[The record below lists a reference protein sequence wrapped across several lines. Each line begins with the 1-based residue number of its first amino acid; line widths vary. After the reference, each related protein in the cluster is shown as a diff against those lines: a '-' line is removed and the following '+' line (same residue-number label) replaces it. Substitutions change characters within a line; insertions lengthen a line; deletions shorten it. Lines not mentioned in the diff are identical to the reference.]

1 MDKRP
6 PVGRR
11 PLQENRFSPRPG
23 SGVSRPGS
31 GTPLAG
37 DDWEPPPGD
46 WLARIGSPGI
56 QMDDKISGRIMSDLA
71 TELGV
76 GGSATPRGLS
86 PAPAAPS
93 IPSGPRPSS
102 RDRQPAPGII
112 RSSPKITG
120 GGVNRSS
127 LPNLPSGLPKKP
139 ETPKDDASMIT
150 SLAARLNKVEK
161 LNAQQAANLAQKSKE
176 NDRLRLEVES
186 YKANADGS
194 LITRYEQLTQK
205 LQEMTQQRDELK
217 LQVGEMEEFL
227 GDYGLHW
234 VGSGKDRQKEGEFD
248 KARCF
253 QDVDSSKANRAAYK
267 DGVAQSYDI
276 KMDEISSRIDALN
289 KLAEQDAKIV
299 SQGGVARF
307 AAAETLAIVFFADGL
322 QVHDFPFWPYSHESA
337 QKVLAD
343 LNEKYFPYCLKDKY
357 PEGVLLKAVDC
368 TTTRYDAQ
376 AAAAARL
383 PPGLSAQNV
392 PSAQGQ
398 FLGRLPENVIRDGQ
412 VISVRKEVEGMVNPC
427 AAGPQDAETFTMLAE
442 GHTGPQVVLNIRM
455 EQGWRLLLTCAEDTT
470 VAAVVKAVN
479 ACRWKRQLPSLGA
492 KRVLSSNMPP
502 RSLEESSDETMT
514 QAGLAPNAAL
524 FVRVRGEQE

>member
-1 MDKRP
+1 
-6 PVGRR
+6 
-11 PLQENRFSPRPG
+11 
-23 SGVSRPGS
+23 
-31 GTPLAG
+31 
-37 DDWEPPPGD
+37 
-46 WLARIGSPGI
+46 
-56 QMDDKISGRIMSDLA
+56 MDDKISGRIMSDLA

-93 IPSGPRPSS
+93 IPSAPRPSS

-161 LNAQQAANLAQKSKE
+161 LKE
-176 NDRLRLEVES
+176 IS
-186 YKANADGS
+186 
-194 LITRYEQLTQK
+194 
-205 LQEMTQQRDELK
+205 QERDELRI
-217 LQVGEMEEFL
+217 QVGEMEQFL

-234 VGSGKDRQKEGEFD
+234 VGDGKDRQKEGEFD
-248 KARCF
+248 KDRCF

-267 DGVAQSYDI
+267 DGAAQSYDI
-276 KMDEISSRIDALN
+276 KMDEIVSRVEALN

-307 AAAETLAIVFFADGL
+307 AAAETLSIVFFADGL

-357 PEGVLLKAVDC
+357 PEGVMLKAVDR
-368 TTTRYDAQ
+368 TTSHYDAQ
-376 AAAAARL
+376 AAVAARL
-383 PPGLSAQNV
+383 PAGLSAQNV
-392 PSAQGQ
+392 PSAQNQ
-398 FLGRLPENVIRDGQ
+398 ILGRLPENVIRDGQ
-412 VISVRKEVEGMVNPC
+412 VISVRKEVESMVNPC
-427 AAGPQDAETFTMLAE
+427 AAGPQDAETFTMLPADHSE
-442 GHTGPQVVLNIRM
+442 
-455 EQGWRLLLTCAEDTT
+455 
-470 VAAVVKAVN
+470 
-479 ACRWKRQLPSLGA
+479 
-492 KRVLSSNMPP
+492 
-502 RSLEESSDETMT
+502 
-514 QAGLAPNAAL
+514 
-524 FVRVRGEQE
+524 

>member
-1 MDKRP
+1 
-6 PVGRR
+6 
-11 PLQENRFSPRPG
+11 
-23 SGVSRPGS
+23 
-31 GTPLAG
+31 
-37 DDWEPPPGD
+37 
-46 WLARIGSPGI
+46 
-56 QMDDKISGRIMSDLA
+56 MDDKISGRIMSDLA

-93 IPSGPRPSS
+93 IPSAPRPSS

-139 ETPKDDASMIT
+139 ETQKDDASMIT

-176 NDRLRLEVES
+176 NDRLRLEVET

-194 LITRYEQLTQK
+194 LIARYEQMDKK
-205 LQEMTQQRDELK
+205 LKEISQERDELRI
-217 LQVGEMEEFL
+217 QVGEMEQFL

-234 VGSGKDRQKEGEFD
+234 VGDGKDRQKEGEFD
-248 KARCF
+248 KDRCF

-267 DGVAQSYDI
+267 DNAAQSYDI
-276 KMDEISSRIDALN
+276 KMDEIASRIKALN
-289 KLAEQDAKIV
+289 KIAEQDAKIV

-357 PEGVLLKAVDC
+357 PEGVLLKAVDR
-368 TTTRYDAQ
+368 TTSRYDPQ
-376 AAAAARL
+376 AAVAARL
-383 PPGLSAQNV
+383 PAGLSAQNV

-412 VISVRKEVEGMVNPC
+412 VISVRKEVENMVNPC
-427 AAGPQDAETFTMLAE
+427 AAGPQDAETFTMLPADYS
-442 GHTGPQVVLNIRM
+442 GPQVVLNIRM

-470 VAAVVKAVN
+470 IASVVKAVN
-479 ACRWKRQLPSLGA
+479 ACRFKRQMPSLGA

-502 RSLEESSDETMT
+502 RSLEENSDETMA
-514 QAGLAPNAAL
+514 QAGLVPNAAL

>member
-6 PVGRR
+6 PMPGRR
-11 PLQENRFSPRPG
+11 PLQENRFSPRPA
-23 SGVSRPGS
+23 SGASRPGS
-31 GTPLAG
+31 GAPLAG

-56 QMDDKISGRIMSDLA
+56 QMDDKLSGRLMSDFVA
-71 TELGV
+71 ELGV
-76 GGSATPRGLS
+76 GGSATPRGAS
-86 PAPAAPS
+86 PAPPVPS
-93 IPSGPRPSS
+93 APRPSS
-102 RDRQPAPGII
+102 RDRQPAAGII

-120 GGVNRSS
+120 GANRSS

-161 LNAQQAANLAQKSKE
+161 LNAQQAANLAQKAKE
-176 NDRLRLEVES
+176 NDRLRLEVETF
-186 YKANADGS
+186 KANADGS
-194 LITRYEQLTQK
+194 LIARYDQLDQRLK
-205 LQEMTQQRDELK
+205 EMTQQRDELK

-234 VGSGKDRQKEGEFD
+234 VGSGKDRHKAGDFD
-248 KARCF
+248 KERCF

-276 KMDEISSRIDALN
+276 KMDEIVSRIEALN

-307 AAAETLAIVFFADGL
+307 AAAETLSIVFFADGL
-322 QVHDFPFWPYSHESA
+322 QVHDFPFWAYSHESA

-357 PEGVLLKAVDC
+357 PEGVLLKAVDR
-368 TTTRYDAQ
+368 TSSRYDAQ

-392 PSAQGQ
+392 PNAQGQ

-412 VISVRKEVEGMVNPC
+412 VISVRKEVESMVNPC
-427 AAGPQDAETFTMLAE
+427 AAGPQDAETFTLLPE
-442 GHTGPQVVLNIRM
+442 GHPGPQVVLNIRM

-470 VAAVVKAVN
+470 SAAVVKAVN

-502 RSLEESSDETMT
+502 RSLDESSEETMA

>member
-1 MDKRP
+1 
-6 PVGRR
+6 
-11 PLQENRFSPRPG
+11 
-23 SGVSRPGS
+23 
-31 GTPLAG
+31 
-37 DDWEPPPGD
+37 
-46 WLARIGSPGI
+46 
-56 QMDDKISGRIMSDLA
+56 MDDKISGRIMSDLA

-194 LITRYEQLTQK
+194 LITRYEELNQK

-357 PEGVLLKAVDC
+357 PEGVLLKAVD
-368 TTTRYDAQ
+368 Y
-376 AAAAARL
+376 
-383 PPGLSAQNV
+383 
-392 PSAQGQ
+392 
-398 FLGRLPENVIRDGQ
+398 
-412 VISVRKEVEGMVNPC
+412 
-427 AAGPQDAETFTMLAE
+427 
-442 GHTGPQVVLNIRM
+442 
-455 EQGWRLLLTCAEDTT
+455 
-470 VAAVVKAVN
+470 
-479 ACRWKRQLPSLGA
+479 
-492 KRVLSSNMPP
+492 
-502 RSLEESSDETMT
+502 
-514 QAGLAPNAAL
+514 
-524 FVRVRGEQE
+524 